1 MPSSVTLEAKM
12 TKIVY
17 CCSIALLTGC
27 MIINARTA
35 HTGHL
40 IVSLTDSET
49 GGPITN
55 AMVTVRTQT
64 KFSLGGHGSPDSFY
78 TNTSSCSDSNG
89 IAHIEFQFYDSDFGG
104 YRVRQEATGSDMVT
118 TVNYHSSGSL

>member
-12 TKIVY
+12 TKMVY
-17 CCSIALLTGC
+17 CSFIALLTGC

-40 IVSLTDSET
+40 IVSLTDRET

-89 IAHIEFQFYDSDFGG
+89 IGK
-104 YRVRQEATGSDMVT
+104 
-118 TVNYHSSGSL
+118 

>member
-1 MPSSVTLEAKM
+1 MNKVAFVGVASLMV
-12 TKIVY
+12 
-17 CCSIALLTGC
+17 GC
-27 MIINARTA
+27 MVVNARTA

-40 IVSLTDSET
+40 IVSLTDRET

-89 IAHIEFQFYDSDFGG
+89 IGK
-104 YRVRQEATGSDMVT
+104 
-118 TVNYHSSGSL
+118 

>member
-1 MPSSVTLEAKM
+1 MNNA
-12 TKIVY
+12 VY
-17 CCSIALLTGC
+17 VAIASLVTGC
-27 MIINARTA
+27 AVVHARTA
-35 HTGHL
+35 QTGHF
-40 IVSLTDSET
+40 VVALTDRLS

-89 IAHIEFQFYDSDFGG
+89 IGK
-104 YRVRQEATGSDMVT
+104 
-118 TVNYHSSGSL
+118 